1 MRMAGEERNHHQIA
15 LLRNVPIFT
24 RNVINRRL
32 FEQLCVYFSFLKI
45 TNYCT
50 RIFKKEKKKKTP
62 CNMLEIF
69 LYILYV
75 CIFERFTY
83 TTWIN
88 IERAIGIFRVMAL
101 TGQVN
106 EVYLF

>member
-1 MRMAGEERNHHQIA
+1 MAGEERNHHQIA

-24 RNVINRRL
+24 HNVINRRL

-69 LYILYV
+69 LSYMCAYL
-75 CIFERFTY
+75 RDS
-83 TTWIN
+83 
-88 IERAIGIFRVMAL
+88 L
-101 TGQVN
+101 TPLG
-106 EVYLF
+106 